1 MDVITYQKSYREYKA
16 ELDNELQK
24 TAEGFVRI
32 GYLLKV
38 ARDTNVLAESGY
50 KTVAE
55 FAQAEYSLDKTQ
67 VSRFIS
73 INDKFAEGGYSERL
87 QAKYQGYGYAKLTL
101 MLQLP
106 DAVNEALTPSYSKA
120 EIQSIKEE
128 VDEEKKV
135 SDIEVCLEASQEP
148 EEGGTLIER
157 IVKQL
162 VYDEPGMFVELHREA
177 LGCSVNMQHFQRI
190 MAPAG
195 EKTYSVRLAG
205 VGRILLIL
213 NDASTNRAVNSRT
226 GEFEEVTWQ
235 QLRDACEKVTGFREC
250 TGKTAEQRWS
260 ELYGEPYPNTAEK
273 AEVAEVVPVQQT
285 KQPAVRKESKVQKA
299 RTESP
304 KKPVNPKKEEEKPV
318 EQIPGQT
325 DISDFPE
332 YMPETVH
339 KAGCE
344 NTEKPINTQ
353 CEGHNPVGE
362 VNEPVEVVN
371 TTETENGTGAGSKE
385 HKTAILNL
393 LDEIKAA
400 VTADH
405 WGTAMVKE
413 HSLRELIDRAAH
425 GGTDEVKTD
434 EV

>member
-1 MDVITYQKSYREYKA
+1 MDIIAYQKSYREYKA

-73 INDKFAEGGYSERL
+73 INDKFAENGYSDRL
-87 QAKYQGYGYAKLTL
+87 QAKYQGFGYAKLTL

-106 DAVNEALTPSYSKA
+106 DAVKEALTPSYSKA

-135 SDIEVCLEASQEP
+135 SDIEVCLEASQSP

-157 IVKQL
+157 IARQL
-162 VYDEPGMFVELHREA
+162 LHDEPGMFTELHREA

-190 MAPAG
+190 IAPAG

-235 QLRDACEKVTGFREC
+235 QLRDAVEKLTGLKEC
-250 TGKTAEQRWS
+250 TGKTSEERWS
-260 ELYGEPYPNTAEK
+260 ELFGEPYPLNAPEAK
-273 AEVAEVVPVQQT
+273 SEVAPEQQT
-285 KQPAVRKESKVQKA
+285 KQPAVRKKSKVQKA

-304 KKPVNPKKEEEKPV
+304 KKPVNPKTEEEKPV
-318 EQIPGQT
+318 EQIPGQA

-353 CEGHNPVGE
+353 CEGHNPVDK

-371 TTETENGTGAGSKE
+371 TPETENDTSAESKE
-385 HKTAILNL
+385 HKTAIFKL

-413 HSLRELIDRAAH
+413 HNLKEIIDKAAH
-425 GGTDEVKTD
+425 GGTDEVETG